1 MNGRVASFVA
11 MENPG
16 DRVLFLKIPCRARKC
31 ALPLYFASPIISC
44 ELCSQELCSQVVL
57 PRCAPNTA
65 TFREPYGLQPIDH
78 LRLHV

>member
-31 ALPLYFASPIISC
+31 ALPLYFASPII
-44 ELCSQELCSQVVL
+44 VVL